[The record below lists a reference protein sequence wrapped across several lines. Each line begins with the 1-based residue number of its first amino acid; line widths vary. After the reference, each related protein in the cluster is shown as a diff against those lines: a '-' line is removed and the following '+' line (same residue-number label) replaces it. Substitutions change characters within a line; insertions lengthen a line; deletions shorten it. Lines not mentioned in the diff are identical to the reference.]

1 MDDNVRETARDIESA
16 DDRGAGIEAKEA
28 ERRHDSEHKNLI
40 VGVGASAGGLE
51 VLQQFFNAMPRISG
65 CAFVVVPTT
74 AACCPRSWASRP
86 RCP

>member
-40 VGVGASAGGLE
+40 VGVGASAGRAGGAPA
-51 VLQQFFNAMPRISG
+51 VLQRD
-65 CAFVVVPTT
+65 
-74 AACCPRSWASRP
+74 AAH
-86 RCP
+86 

>member
-40 VGVGASAGGLE
+40 VGVGASAGG
-51 VLQQFFNAMPRISG
+51 P
-65 CAFVVVPTT
+65 
-74 AACCPRSWASRP
+74 
-86 RCP
+86 